1 MIRKMAR
8 KTGTQVTRRE
18 FLKGAS
24 TALAVGTAVGTGLA
38 PRRLRAQGQT
48 APPSERIL
56 LAFIGVAGRGSAL
69 INDFKRLPESVIT
82 DVCDVYRPHAE
93 AAREMAGGR
102 ADVYIDFRR
111 LLEKTRADAVVI
123 ATPPHWH
130 PLISIAAMEA
140 GKDVYCEKPMCLRP
154 DEGVAMLRT
163 MQKTGRVTQ
172 LGTQIHAGENF
183 RRVVE
188 IVRSGLLGK
197 ITAVRTIVTLNEF
210 PGRLGNVPDSDPP
223 GGLDW
228 DLWLGPLPKRPFNR
242 ALFESGGHRY
252 FRACV
257 GSWVNELGPHIMD
270 LAFWAMDPGIPRSA
284 RASGGRFAL
293 QDVSDIPDTVEMLF
307 EYPDFTMTFSHTAAN
322 GYNFGFGQEPDRGRR
337 LMVLFHGTRGTLAAD
352 YGSYRLFLEDGTAG
366 DVKLPEPSI
375 PRSPGHQKEFLD
387 AIKTRQQP
395 PCNFQYHLPLAI
407 AIGMGHAALFSGEK
421 ITWDAQ
427 RQRVAGPRPAVA
439 EATSRYR
446 APWQLP
452 RV

>member
-1 MIRKMAR
+1 MAGR
-8 KTGTQVTRRE
+8 TGAQVSRRD

-24 TALAVGTAVGTGLA
+24 SALALGTAVGSGLA
-38 PRRLRAQGQT
+38 PRRLRAQDSP
-48 APPSERIL
+48 APPSERVL

-69 INDFKRLPESVIT
+69 MNDFKRLPETVVT

-93 AAREMAGGR
+93 AARAQAGGR
-102 ADVYIDFRR
+102 AAVYADFRK
-111 LLEKTRADAVVI
+111 LLERTRADAVVI

-154 DEGVAMLRT
+154 DEGVAMVRT
-163 MQKTGRVTQ
+163 MHRTGRVTQ

-197 ITAVRTIVTLNEF
+197 ITSVRTIVSLNEH
-210 PGRLGNVPDSDPP
+210 PGKLGSIPDSDPP
-223 GGLDW
+223 EGMDW
-228 DLWLGPLPKRPFNR
+228 DLWLGPLPERPFNR
-242 ALFESGGHRY
+242 GLFESGGHRY
-252 FRACV
+252 FRDCV

-284 RASGGRFAL
+284 QASGGRFAL
-293 QDVSDIPDTVEMLF
+293 EDISDIPDTVDMLF
-307 EYPDFTMTFSHTAAN
+307 EYPGFSMSVTHTAAN
-322 GYNFGFGQEPDRGRR
+322 GYNFGFGPEPDRGRR

-352 YGSYRLFLEDGTAG
+352 YGSHRLFLEGVREE
-366 DVKLPEPSI
+366 DVKMPEPSI
-375 PRSPGHQKEFLD
+375 PRSPGHQKEFVD

-395 PCNFQYHLPLAI
+395 PCNFEYHLPLAV
-407 AIGMGHAALFSGEK
+407 AIGMGHASLFSGEK
-421 ITWDAQ
+421 LRWNEA
-427 RQRVAGPRPAVA
+427 RQRVEGSRAAVK

-452 RV
+452 KV